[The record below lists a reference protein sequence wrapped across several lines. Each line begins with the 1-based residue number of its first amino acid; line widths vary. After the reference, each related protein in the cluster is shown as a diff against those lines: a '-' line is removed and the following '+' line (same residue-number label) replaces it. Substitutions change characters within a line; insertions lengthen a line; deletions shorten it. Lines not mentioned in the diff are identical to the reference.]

1 MATTPENIR
10 WSEPR
15 FSISQISTLPASFAD
30 DLAAYTTAGLD
41 GMGIWELK
49 LPEDGDDTA
58 ALEAF
63 AASGLEP
70 ASAVPA
76 IPSPLPLPLL
86 GGPTDP
92 QQRIDAL
99 CASIHRLAAF
109 GAPAIVCLTGCGRGL
124 DSDRAYAIVVDALR
138 TLAGEAELAGT
149 LIALEPYQAEGGG
162 EWTIVSTIPEALELI
177 AEAGGHSSLGLQFD
191 AWHLWN
197 TDPVLDAVAE
207 HIDRIVG
214 VHVNDYR
221 SPTRGGCDRVLPGDG
236 IAELPVLLGALD
248 AAGWDGLYD
257 LEIFSDDGTFGSPY
271 PDSLWDLPTAEL
283 ARRGRA
289 AMAAAWDTMRRL
301 APVGQPQQH
310 KEGE

>member
-197 TDPVLDAVAE
+197 TGTVLDDVAE

-221 SPTRGGCDRVLPGDG
+221 SPTRGWCDRVLPGDG